1 MRILLSPS
9 SAGIDVGSIVVLPE
23 LIGNDLDPGNYMR
36 EVRALAM
43 ELRAWVVGGA
53 HFDTNGPH
61 PLNCGVVVDPQ
72 GDIAEHDGVEAASD
86 LNGNMLRALKHGDI
100 DMALLENART
110 FDLLIPKIE
119 ELTWG
124 DPITERLR

>member
-43 ELRAWVVGGA
+43 ELRAWVVGGRIL
-53 HFDTNGPH
+53 TQM
-61 PLNCGVVVDPQ
+61 V
-72 GDIAEHDGVEAASD
+72 
-86 LNGNMLRALKHGDI
+86 
-100 DMALLENART
+100 
-110 FDLLIPKIE
+110 LIPS
-119 ELTWG
+119 TAVWWW
-124 DPITERLR
+124 TRRAT